1 MLQIDRRRS
10 SIEVIADMLRLGEA
24 GKTEIMYSANMS
36 YFQLKKYLNFLLQLG
51 LIDKVKVGNPMVT
64 YRITR
69 KGLKLLKSI
78 DSILEIL
85 EPEKAYLPKS
95 NISSTYIFAGNED
108 FFAYPNNYHYYV
120 NYYKDTFQHGGISL
134 EEVLVPFIS
143 LLPKNI

>member
-36 YFQLKKYLNFLLQLG
+36 YYQLQKYLKFLLQLQ
-51 LIDKVKVGNPMVT
+51 LIDKVTVGNPVVT

-69 KGLKLLKSI
+69 KGLRLLKSI

-85 EPEKAYLPKS
+85 ESRE
-95 NISSTYIFAGNED
+95 ED
-108 FFAYPNNYHYYV
+108 
-120 NYYKDTFQHGGISL
+120 
-134 EEVLVPFIS
+134 
-143 LLPKNI
+143 